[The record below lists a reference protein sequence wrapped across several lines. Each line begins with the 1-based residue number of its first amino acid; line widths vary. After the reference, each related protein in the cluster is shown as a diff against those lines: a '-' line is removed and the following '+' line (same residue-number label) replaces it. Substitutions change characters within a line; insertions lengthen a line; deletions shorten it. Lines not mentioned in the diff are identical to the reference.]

1 MTVRRPNKPARTKK
15 RTRHPDYARWA
26 RHKHLSVLQ
35 ATCLSLDDDPDEF
48 GSRHNVSGRS
58 LEDALEFPEFRER
71 YYLIENLIGDKK
83 GIKLGKLLEWM
94 EKVGLTPPTG
104 LKDSLALLGTRANDA
119 PADLADA
126 LREIEQLKH
135 QLDKAQQ
142 QRDALKLAISHKG
155 LKSLDRI
162 VVGIAMAKYGWV
174 PSLPRGNKYAEKIA
188 ADMLE
193 IASDHQND
201 GPWRQDLKA
210 DADTVRK
217 HLHAAY
223 RRLDSEREHD

>member
-1 MTVRRPNKPARTKK
+1 
-15 RTRHPDYARWA
+15 
-26 RHKHLSVLQ
+26 
-35 ATCLSLDDDPDEF
+35 
-48 GSRHNVSGRS
+48 
-58 LEDALEFPEFRER
+58 
-71 YYLIENLIGDKK
+71 LIGDKK

-142 QRDALKLAISHKG
+142 QRDALKLATSPKG